1 MSGMRLHIVVAVLPL
16 LVGGCSWFGKGESR
30 PQQLNAEA
38 FYRPVPGAEDR
49 QELSTDRSGAIR
61 DPYGNSAAQVA
72 GPINGPRTPTA
83 VSRTPATV
91 PANVESAIL
100 PPSTAPAVN
109 RSQVPALGAAQYQT
123 VGAIV
128 VDVSGTPIFADKVV
142 QSLAPALAVEARQ
155 RGIDEFRGFA
165 TVQINK
171 KVQDL
176 VQSELLYAAAMKN
189 LTNEEKDRAWALTG
203 AWKASLQRE
212 SGGSIEMARKK
223 YQDQGIN
230 FDEMVNDR
238 HRVTLVY
245 MYQNKR
251 LFPKVPVTAQEMRR
265 YYDEHV
271 SREFTDVDQ
280 AQFRVIKI
288 MVARSTGETM
298 QQRRE
303 NALNTIKQIRQG
315 LVDRSDADFAK
326 AASEKNDD
334 ALLMKNGGRVGVD
347 EGWMQRGSY
356 AVTKV
361 EEAVWKL
368 QPGQLT
374 DVIESPNGDAY
385 YIARLSDRKLSHTRP
400 FEDPDVQLQIM
411 DSIRKPQIAA
421 LQAKMIDDLMR
432 DAIVTPEN
440 VRDWRIAP
448 VFEMVMQMYPT
459 WVASK

>member
-1 MSGMRLHIVVAVLPL
+1 MSGMRLHIVVAVFPL

-83 VSRTPATV
+83 VSRTPATM

-109 RSQVPALGAAQYQT
+109 RSQVPAFGAAQYQT

-128 VDVSGTPIFADKVV
+128 VDVSGTPIFADKVFH
-142 QSLAPALAVEARQ
+142 SLSTALAAEARN
-155 RGIDEFRGFA
+155 RTIEDFRGFA
-165 TVQINK
+165 MVQINT
-171 KVQDL
+171 KVKEL
-176 VQSELLYAAAMKN
+176 VQSELIYAAAMSG
-189 LTNEEKDRAWALTG
+189 LTSEEKDRAWAITG
-203 AWKASLQRE
+203 AWKSNLQRQA
-212 SGGSIEMARKK
+212 GGSIEVARKRV
-223 YQDQGIN
+223 QEEGVN
-230 FDEMVNDR
+230 FDEMVNDF
-238 HRVTLVY
+238 HRKMLRE
-245 MYQNKR
+245 MYLNKR
-251 LFPKVPVTAQEMRR
+251 ILPRVPVTAQEMRR
-265 YYDEHV
+265 YYDEHLAK
-271 SREFTDVDQ
+271 EFTDVDQ
-280 AQFRVIKI
+280 AQFRVIKVL
-288 MVARSTGETM
+288 VARSPGDTM

-303 NALNTIKQIRQG
+303 NALNTIKQIRQA

-334 ALLMKNGGRVGVD
+334 SLLMKNGGRVGD
-347 EGWMQRGSY
+347 PNGWMQRGSY

-361 EEAVWKL
+361 EDAVWAL
-368 QPGQLT
+368 QPGQVT

-385 YIARLSDRKLSHTRP
+385 YIARLTDRKLGHTRP
-400 FEDPDVQLQIM
+400 FEDQDVQAQIIA
-411 DSIRKPQIAA
+411 SIRGPQVAA
-421 LQAKMIDDLMR
+421 LNAKMYDDLMR
-432 DAIVTPEN
+432 DASVMPEN
-440 VRDWRIAP
+440 PRDWRIAP